1 MNLLQTGLIVALLGG
16 AAATDPPSPPLPQQ
30 PTGGVT
36 QECLL
41 AADPTTFQQLGL
53 TSDQVRSVEQ
63 LRSGLKGAEEVERA
77 AGERPTG
84 DHDKDGRTAQEIV
97 DETTPEGQV
106 PSDERITTPDTTNAN
121 APVVT
126 PEGELA
132 SILTPEQLQRWR
144 RMCLNKR

>member
-1 MNLLQTGLIVALLGG
+1 MNILQTGLIVALLGG
-16 AAATDPPSPPLPQQ
+16 AAATDPPTAPLPQQ
-30 PTGGVT
+30 PVGGVS

-41 AADPTTFQQLGL
+41 AADPGMFQQLGL

-63 LRSGLKGAEEVERA
+63 LRSGLKGAAEVERS

-97 DETTPEGQV
+97 DETTPEGKV
-106 PSDERITTPDTTNAN
+106 PSDERITAPDTTDAA

-132 SILTPEQLQRWR
+132 TILTPEQLQHWR
-144 RMCLNKR
+144 RLCLNKR